1 MTLHMLRDVT
11 LLFVAPLPA
20 LFALRAQRW
29 SAPRGILGR
38 LLAMVTYPAAA
49 MLEFNLAVGLWHLP
63 PVYELT
69 TRVPGWAALMYA
81 SFLLAGVCFWWVIVE
96 PLRRAA
102 RLPDPVSKIGY
113 LVVAGVPPTV
123 PGILLALSSSPLY
136 PYLATVDDQQA
147 AGLLLFGA
155 AKLVLLLSMGIL
167 FVRLFRSDGEE
178 GDWGSEGTHVPPG
191 PNGIPAWVLSLQDP
205 TLRLAREPAPTRVG
219 PGSLTRGASQDRQPH
234 GR

>member
-1 MTLHMLRDVT
+1 MALHMLQDVI
-11 LLFVAPLPA
+11 LLFIAPLPA
-20 LFALRAQRW
+20 LFALRAQEWR
-29 SAPRGILGR
+29 APGGIPGR
-38 LLAMVTYPAAA
+38 LLAVATHPAAS
-49 MLEFNLAVGLWHLP
+49 MLHFNLAVGWWHLP
-63 PVYELT
+63 PVYQVT
-69 TRVPGWAALMYA
+69 IGAPGWAALMYA
-81 SFLLAGVCFWWVIVE
+81 SFFLAGTCFWWVIVE

-123 PGILLALSSSPLY
+123 PGILLALSNSPLY
-136 PYLATVDDQQA
+136 PYLATVDDQQI

-167 FVRLFRSDGEE
+167 FVRLFRSDGDE

-205 TLRLAREPAPTRVG
+205 ALRLAREPAPTRVG
-219 PGSLTRGASQDRQPH
+219 PGSLTRDASQDRQPD